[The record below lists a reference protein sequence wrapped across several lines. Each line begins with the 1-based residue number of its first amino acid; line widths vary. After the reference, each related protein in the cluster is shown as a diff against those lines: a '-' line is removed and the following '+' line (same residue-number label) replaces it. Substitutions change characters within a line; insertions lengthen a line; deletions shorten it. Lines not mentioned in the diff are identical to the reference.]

1 VESLVLVRHA
11 LAVSN
16 RDGIASCTPPGE
28 GLTEAG
34 REQARRLGEDLAGD
48 AFDLGVATELRR
60 SQETLELAL
69 DGRAVPRIVVPELNE
84 IDFGSFEGGP
94 LLVYRAWAAA
104 EPPTLEAPGDGE
116 SRAQAAARYA
126 RGLRVLLAR
135 PEPRVFAVGHALGVR
150 YLLDAAD
157 GLFPAPLITPVEH
170 VAPHRLTA
178 ADVETAAKTLEE
190 WSRAPR
196 FRDRSPD

>member
-1 VESLVLVRHA
+1 MRHA

-16 RDGIASCTPPGE
+16 RDGLASCTPPGE

-34 REQARRLGEDLAGD
+34 REQARRLGEDLAD
-48 AFDLGVATELRR
+48 EAFDVGVVTELRR
-60 SQETLELAL
+60 TQETLELAL
-69 DGRAVPRIVVPELNE
+69 DGRPVPHIVVPELNE

-94 LLVYRAWAAA
+94 LLRYREWAAS
-104 EPPTLEAPGDGE
+104 EPPTLEAPGNGE

-135 PEPRVFAVGHALGVR
+135 PESRLLAVGHALGVR

-157 GLFPAPLITPVEH
+157 GVFPASLITPVEH

-178 ADVETAAKTLEE
+178 AAVETAAATLEE

-196 FRDRSPD
+196 FRAASAPR